1 MAMAELV
8 GRRGRRQTSILIWDL
23 YKGAQNIRAM
33 HSSRKRGK
41 IIPEG
46 VIGNEVNKLQIA
58 VPSTKMYET
67 RNAVQIYVLDRTFLP
82 QKLKKHHAW
91 FSSSSCLAR
100 SQRSS
105 CLPFP
110 ALSDVSIKG
119 PTGVQAGVSCKPC
132 KQAFSS
138 TRSPSN
144 GECIFYALVL

>member
-67 RNAVQIYVLDRTFLP
+67 RNAVQIYVLDRTFSAPETEEASRLVLFFLVP
-82 QKLKKHHAW
+82 RTVAAQL
-91 FSSSSCLAR
+91 L
-100 SQRSS
+100 
-105 CLPFP
+105 L
-110 ALSDVSIKG
+110 
-119 PTGVQAGVSCKPC
+119 
-132 KQAFSS
+132 AFSS
-138 TRSPSN
+138 CFRCVNKGTDWGASR
-144 GECIFYALVL
+144 CFVQALQAGILIHTISIER